1 MEPLLELCGLL
12 MIGLALLH
20 LISPTYF
27 HWKEE
32 LARISLINRQ
42 IMIVHTF
49 FIALTGFLMG
59 QTTSAAP
66 RGETDSPRVRCVRG
80 HPAGDSMRCWLFP
93 RTLEGQ
99 AAGDHRSSVIPPP
112 PAHSD
117 NRIPQD
123 HPGLKECPPRQLPYE
138 QVNCTVPR
146 RRVQAPPIRYLLLL
160 RSWSG

>member
-49 FIALTGFLMG
+49 FIALTVFLMG
-59 QTTSAAP
+59 LRRVTSADHLSSTL
-66 RGETDSPRVRCVRG
+66 RGYG
-80 HPAGDSMRCWLFP
+80 F
-93 RTLEGQ
+93 
-99 AAGDHRSSVIPPP
+99 SSGSV
-112 PAHSD
+112 
-117 NRIPQD
+117 
-123 HPGLKECPPRQLPYE
+123 C
-138 QVNCTVPR
+138 
-146 RRVQAPPIRYLLLL
+146 
-160 RSWSG
+160 SGPSGW